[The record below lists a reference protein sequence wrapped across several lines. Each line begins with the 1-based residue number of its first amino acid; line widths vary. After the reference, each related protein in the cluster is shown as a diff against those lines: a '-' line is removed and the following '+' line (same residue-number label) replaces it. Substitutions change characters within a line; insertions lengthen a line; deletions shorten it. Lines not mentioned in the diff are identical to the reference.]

1 MTTLELM
8 VGLKARRAASRQY
21 ADASERFA
29 QRALRELHDGSRDR
43 AKWMALYA
51 NDIRRW
57 ARQEVCE

>member
-29 QRALRELHDGSRDR
+29 QRALREDGSRDR